1 MMTSVLNKIIIFITG
16 AALGSV
22 VTWKVLQKRYNERI
36 NEEMTEFKK
45 SQRDESM
52 EKLEQMHADLM
63 EKKEEVEAHE
73 ATLKVDENGPTLTKP
88 IENWETTSKYYRRI
102 LEGEGYSNDDD
113 GPAPYV
119 IPPEEFGNDADEYDL
134 ISLNYYEDGVLA
146 DDWGDVIED
155 IDRVVG
161 KDSLTHFGEYE
172 DDSVYV
178 RNDRLK
184 CEYEIL
190 LRVGKFEDRLEGNL
204 LYKDDK
210 IFLKANP
217 LGEEE

>member
-45 SQRDESM
+45 AQRDESM

-63 EKKEEVEAHE
+63 KKKEEIEVHE
-73 ATLKVDENGPTLTKP
+73 ATLKIDENGPKLTKP
-88 IENWETTSKYYRRI
+88 IENWETTNKHYRGI
-102 LEGEGYSNDDD
+102 LEDEGYSDDD
-113 GPAPYV
+113 SPAPYV

-146 DDWGDVIED
+146 DDWDDVIED

-190 LRVGKFEDRLEGNL
+190 LRVGKFEDR
-204 LYKDDK
+204 
-210 IFLKANP
+210 IKANP
-217 LGEEE
+217 SGEEE

>member
-1 MMTSVLNKIIIFITG
+1 MMTSVLNKIFIFITG

-45 SQRDESM
+45 AQRDESM
-52 EKLEQMHADLM
+52 EKLEQMHADLV

-73 ATLKVDENGPTLTKP
+73 ATLKVDENGPALTKH
-88 IENWETTSKYYRRI
+88 IENWETTSKHYRGI
-102 LEGEGYSNDDD
+102 LENEGYSDDD
-113 GPAPYV
+113 APAPYV

-146 DDWGDVIED
+146 DDWDDVIED
-155 IDRVVG
+155 VDRVVG

-190 LRVGKFEDRLEGNL
+190 LRVGKFEDR
-204 LYKDDK
+204 
-210 IFLKANP
+210 IKANP
-217 LGEEE
+217 SGEEE

>member
-1 MMTSVLNKIIIFITG
+1 MMTSVLNKIFIFITG

-36 NEEMTEFKK
+36 NEEITEFKK
-45 SQRDESM
+45 AQRDESM
-52 EKLEQMHADLM
+52 EKLEQMHADLV

-73 ATLKVDENGPTLTKP
+73 ATLKVDENGPALTKP
-88 IENWETTSKYYRRI
+88 IENWETTSKHYRGI
-102 LEGEGYSNDDD
+102 LENEGYSDDD

-155 IDRVVG
+155 VDRVVG
-161 KDSLTHFGEYE
+161 KESLTHFGEYE

-190 LRVGKFEDRLEGNL
+190 LRVGKFEDR
-204 LYKDDK
+204 
-210 IFLKANP
+210 IKANP
-217 LGEEE
+217 SGEEE

>member
-45 SQRDESM
+45 AQRDESM
-52 EKLEQMHADLM
+52 EKLEQMHADLV

-73 ATLKVDENGPTLTKP
+73 ATLKIDENGPALTKP
-88 IENWETTSKYYRRI
+88 IENWETTSKHYRGI
-102 LEGEGYSNDDD
+102 LEDEGYSDD

-146 DDWGDVIED
+146 DDWDDVIED
-155 IDRVVG
+155 VDRVVG

-190 LRVGKFEDRLEGNL
+190 LRVGKFEDR
-204 LYKDDK
+204 
-210 IFLKANP
+210 IKANP
-217 LGEEE
+217 SGEEE

>member
-45 SQRDESM
+45 AQRDESM
-52 EKLEQMHADLM
+52 EKLEPMHADLM
-63 EKKEEVEAHE
+63 EKKEEIEVHE
-73 ATLKVDENGPTLTKP
+73 ATLKVDENGPALTKP
-88 IENWETTSKYYRRI
+88 IENWETTSKHYRGI
-102 LEGEGYSNDDD
+102 LENEGYSDDD

-146 DDWGDVIED
+146 DDWDDVIED

-190 LRVGKFEDRLEGNL
+190 LRVGKFEDR
-204 LYKDDK
+204 
-210 IFLKANP
+210 IKANP
-217 LGEEE
+217 SGEEE

>member
-1 MMTSVLNKIIIFITG
+1 MTSMLSKIVIFITG

-22 VTWKVLQKRYNERI
+22 VTWRLLQKQYDERV
-36 NEEMTEFKK
+36 NEEMMAFKK

-52 EKLEQMHADLM
+52 EKLEKMHADLM
-63 EKKEEVEAHE
+63 EKKEALEVHE
-73 ATLKVDENGPTLTKP
+73 ATLKYDENGPSI
-88 IENWETTSKYYRRI
+88 IEPRKERLEGNWEITSKHYRGI
-102 LEGEGYSNDDD
+102 LEDEGYYDDD
-113 GPAPYV
+113 DDAPAPYV
-119 IPPEEFGNDADEYDL
+119 IPPEKFGDDADEYEL

-146 DDWGDVIED
+146 DDWDEPIED

-190 LRVGKFEDRLEGNL
+190 LRAGKFADIVKEKTDSSEVEG
-204 LYKDDK
+204 
-210 IFLKANP
+210 
-217 LGEEE
+217 

>member
-16 AALGSV
+16 AAIGSV

-45 SQRDESM
+45 AQRDESM

-73 ATLKVDENGPTLTKP
+73 ATLKVDENGPALTKP
-88 IENWETTSKYYRRI
+88 IENWETTSKHYRGI
-102 LEGEGYSNDDD
+102 LKDEGYSDDDD

-146 DDWGDVIED
+146 DDWDDVIED
-155 IDRVVG
+155 VDRVVG

-190 LRVGKFEDRLEGNL
+190 LRVGKFEDR
-204 LYKDDK
+204 
-210 IFLKANP
+210 IKANSS
-217 LGEEE
+217 GEEE

>member
-1 MMTSVLNKIIIFITG
+1 MMTSVLNKIFIFITG

-45 SQRDESM
+45 AQRDESM
-52 EKLEQMHADLM
+52 EKLEQMHADLV

-73 ATLKVDENGPTLTKP
+73 ATLKVDENGPALTKP
-88 IENWETTSKYYRRI
+88 IENWETTSKHYRGI
-102 LEGEGYSNDDD
+102 LENEGYSDDD

-155 IDRVVG
+155 VDRVVG
-161 KDSLTHFGEYE
+161 KESLTHFGEYE

-190 LRVGKFEDRLEGNL
+190 LRVGKFEDR
-204 LYKDDK
+204 
-210 IFLKANP
+210 IKANP
-217 LGEEE
+217 SGEEE

>member
-1 MMTSVLNKIIIFITG
+1 MMTSVLNKIFIFITG

-45 SQRDESM
+45 AQRDESM
-52 EKLEQMHADLM
+52 EKLEQMHADLV

-73 ATLKVDENGPTLTKP
+73 ATLKVDENGPALTKP
-88 IENWETTSKYYRRI
+88 IENWETTSKHYRGI
-102 LEGEGYSNDDD
+102 LENEGYSDDD

-155 IDRVVG
+155 VDRVVG
-161 KDSLTHFGEYE
+161 KESLTHFGEYE

-190 LRVGKFEDRLEGNL
+190 LRVGKFEDR
-204 LYKDDK
+204 
-210 IFLKANP
+210 IKANSS
-217 LGEEE
+217 GEEE

>member
-1 MMTSVLNKIIIFITG
+1 MMTSVLNKIFIFITG

-45 SQRDESM
+45 AQRDESM
-52 EKLEQMHADLM
+52 EKLEQMHADLV

-73 ATLKVDENGPTLTKP
+73 ATLKVDENGPALTKP
-88 IENWETTSKYYRRI
+88 IENWETTSKHYRGI
-102 LEGEGYSNDDD
+102 LENEGYSDDD

-155 IDRVVG
+155 VDRVVG

-190 LRVGKFEDRLEGNL
+190 LRVGKFEDR
-204 LYKDDK
+204 
-210 IFLKANP
+210 IKANP
-217 LGEEE
+217 SGEEE

>member
-45 SQRDESM
+45 AQRDESM

-63 EKKEEVEAHE
+63 EEKEEVEAHE
-73 ATLKVDENGPTLTKP
+73 ATLKVDENGPALTKP
-88 IENWETTSKYYRRI
+88 IENWETTSKHYRGI
-102 LEGEGYSNDDD
+102 LEDEGYSYDDD
-113 GPAPYV
+113 CQAPYV
-119 IPPEEFGNDADEYDL
+119 IPPEEFGNDDEYDL

-146 DDWGDVIED
+146 DDWDDVIED
-155 IDRVVG
+155 VDRVVG

-190 LRVGKFEDRLEGNL
+190 LRVGKFEDR
-204 LYKDDK
+204 
-210 IFLKANP
+210 IKAKP
-217 LGEEE
+217 SGEEE

>member
-1 MMTSVLNKIIIFITG
+1 MMTSVLNKIFIFITG

-45 SQRDESM
+45 AQRDESM
-52 EKLEQMHADLM
+52 EKLEQMHADLV

-73 ATLKVDENGPTLTKP
+73 ATLKVDENGPALTKP
-88 IENWETTSKYYRRI
+88 IENWETTSKHYRGI
-102 LEGEGYSNDDD
+102 LENEGYSDDD

-146 DDWGDVIED
+146 DDWDDVIED
-155 IDRVVG
+155 VDRVVG

-190 LRVGKFEDRLEGNL
+190 LRVGKFEDR
-204 LYKDDK
+204 
-210 IFLKANP
+210 IKANSS
-217 LGEEE
+217 GEEE

>member
-36 NEEMTEFKK
+36 NEEMPEFKK
-45 SQRDESM
+45 AQRDESM
-52 EKLEQMHADLM
+52 EKLEQMHADLV
-63 EKKEEVEAHE
+63 EKKEEIEVHE
-73 ATLKVDENGPTLTKP
+73 ATLKIDENGPTLTKP
-88 IENWETTSKYYRRI
+88 IENWETTSKHYRGI
-102 LEGEGYSNDDD
+102 LENEGYSDDD

-146 DDWGDVIED
+146 DDWDDVIED
-155 IDRVVG
+155 VDRVVG

-190 LRVGKFEDRLEGNL
+190 LRVGKFEDR
-204 LYKDDK
+204 
-210 IFLKANP
+210 IKANP
-217 LGEEE
+217 SGEEE

>member
-45 SQRDESM
+45 AQRDESM
-52 EKLEQMHADLM
+52 EKLEQMHADLV
-63 EKKEEVEAHE
+63 EKKEEEEVEAHE
-73 ATLKVDENGPTLTKP
+73 ATLKIDENGPALTKP
-88 IENWETTSKYYRRI
+88 IENWETTSKHYRGI
-102 LEGEGYSNDDD
+102 LEDEGYSDD

-155 IDRVVG
+155 VDRVVG
-161 KDSLTHFGEYE
+161 KESLTHFGEYE

-190 LRVGKFEDRLEGNL
+190 LRVGKFEDR
-204 LYKDDK
+204 
-210 IFLKANP
+210 IKANP
-217 LGEEE
+217 SGEEE

>member
-45 SQRDESM
+45 AQRDESM
-52 EKLEQMHADLM
+52 EKLEQMHADLV

-73 ATLKVDENGPTLTKP
+73 ATLKIDENGPALTKP
-88 IENWETTSKYYRRI
+88 IENWETTSKHYRGI
-102 LEGEGYSNDDD
+102 LEDEGYSDD

-146 DDWGDVIED
+146 DDWDDVIED

-190 LRVGKFEDRLEGNL
+190 LRVGKFEDR
-204 LYKDDK
+204 
-210 IFLKANP
+210 IKANSS
-217 LGEEE
+217 GEEE

>member
-45 SQRDESM
+45 AQRDESM

-73 ATLKVDENGPTLTKP
+73 ATLKVDENGSSLTKP
-88 IENWETTSKYYRRI
+88 IENWETTSKHYRGI
-102 LEGEGYSNDDD
+102 LEDEGYSDDDD

-146 DDWGDVIED
+146 DDWDDVIED
-155 IDRVVG
+155 VDRVVG

-190 LRVGKFEDRLEGNL
+190 LRVGKFEDR
-204 LYKDDK
+204 
-210 IFLKANP
+210 IKANSS
-217 LGEEE
+217 GEEE

>member
-45 SQRDESM
+45 AQRDESM
-52 EKLEQMHADLM
+52 EKLELMHADLV

-73 ATLKVDENGPTLTKP
+73 ATLKIDENGPALTKP
-88 IENWETTSKYYRRI
+88 IENWETTSKHYRGI
-102 LEGEGYSNDDD
+102 LEDEGYSDD

-146 DDWGDVIED
+146 DDWDDVIED
-155 IDRVVG
+155 VDRVVG

-190 LRVGKFEDRLEGNL
+190 LRVGKFEDR
-204 LYKDDK
+204 
-210 IFLKANP
+210 IKANP
-217 LGEEE
+217 SGEEE